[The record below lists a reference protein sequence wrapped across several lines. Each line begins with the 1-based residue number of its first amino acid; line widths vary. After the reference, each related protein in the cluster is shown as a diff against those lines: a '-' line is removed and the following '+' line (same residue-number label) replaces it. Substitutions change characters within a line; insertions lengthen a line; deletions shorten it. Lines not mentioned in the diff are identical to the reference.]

1 MEVVGLKVILKTTVA
16 GTGGKQQMH
25 TVPQEMEGR
34 GDKGEVGQDAGV
46 VVEVLSK
53 KGLGFRVWGLGFR
66 V

>member
-1 MEVVGLKVILKTTVA
+1 VEVVGLKVILETAVA
-16 GTGGKQQMH
+16 GTGGEQQMH

-46 VVEVLSK
+46 VVEVLC
-53 KGLGFRVWGLGFR
+53 LGFRVWGLGFR